1 MFVVGVDENGLGPLL
16 GPLVATA
23 VTLEVEQYQAPR
35 LRRIGERMGVHD
47 SKQTGGFGQMAWTES
62 VALALVQALHS
73 RVPTTF
79 DELLTMVSLDA
90 PTVLQSPCPS
100 GARAQCWSQDVTLPA
115 FGGDPEHGR
124 EALRRLIR
132 AGVKVT
138 RISSAL
144 SCAGRLNSSY
154 AEGVTRVAIDLG
166 LFERLLLDA
175 RAQTNRDVQAICGM
189 VGGIRDYP
197 EYFRVLSKDAVS
209 EGKHRRGRRE
219 YNVAGLGHVSFV
231 VDADASQLPVGIASM
246 VGKYVRELAM
256 ERQNRFYRHHD
267 ASLTTGSGYHD
278 PVTKRFV
285 TASADLRRRLNII
298 DACFVR

>member
-1 MFVVGVDENGLGPLL
+1 MIVVGVDENGLGPLL

-23 VTLEVEQYQAPR
+23 VTLDVEQYQAPR
-35 LRRIGERMGVHD
+35 LRRIGERIGVHD

-62 VALALVQALHS
+62 VALALLQQLHG
-73 RVPTTF
+73 RLPTTF
-79 DELLTMVSLDA
+79 DQLLTLVSLDQVD
-90 PTVLQSPCPS
+90 VLRSPCPS
-100 GARAQCWSQDVTLPA
+100 AAHAQCWSHDLVLPA
-115 FGGDPEHGR
+115 FGGDPAHGS
-124 EALRRLIR
+124 EALRRLDR
-132 AGVKVT
+132 AGVKVM
-138 RISSAL
+138 RIASAL
-144 SCAGRLNSSY
+144 SCAGRLNASY
-154 AEGVTRVAIDLG
+154 AQGGTRVAIDLG

-175 RAQTNRDVQAICGM
+175 RAHCQDDLQAICGM

-197 EYFRVLSKDAVS
+197 EYFSALAKEAVT

-219 YNVAGLGHVSFV
+219 YRVAGLGEVSFV

-256 ERQNRFYRHHD
+256 ERQNRFYRDHD

-285 TASADLRRRLNII
+285 QDSAALRRRLKIV
-298 DACFVR
+298 DACFAR